1 MSFCFFRYLKPS
13 AAMMAGVA
21 FAFLPTPDGYQNARA
36 EAEVTSSRPDE
47 PDIDLFALMSGKCER
62 VRIAEQDLACRA
74 VAYFH
79 SQQGRA
85 NFTIAIDDPEDA
97 ERVVAFSGMKG
108 ERVQDNRYELAV
120 DRMLFY
126 SKSTPKVEGLPVPT
140 FALSSGGCTQ
150 IGSFATGALAS
161 IACSATDQ
169 SGRKY
174 ELKFVS
180 DGQPMQVRKI
190 KQASLEEEKRAAWQ
204 REQMECRRKAAAA
217 MVLPRD
223 LTEFLLKCLEEV
235 GAEPLPRAQ

>member
-1 MSFCFFRYLKPS
+1 MSFRFFECLKRS
-13 AAMMAGVA
+13 AVLLASA
-21 FAFLPTPDGYQNARA
+21 FVLLLTPHAHQTARA
-36 EAEVTSSRPDE
+36 EPEVNSSRPDE
-47 PDIDLFALMSGKCER
+47 PDIDLFALMSGKCEK
-62 VRIAEQDLACRA
+62 VRIAEQDLSCRA

-85 NFTIAIDDPEDA
+85 NFTIAIDDPADT

-126 SKSTPKVEGLPVPT
+126 SKSTPKVEGLPVPA
-140 FALSSGGCTQ
+140 FELSAGGCTQ

-190 KQASLEEEKRAAWQ
+190 KQASLDEEKRAVWQ
-204 REQMECRRKAAAA
+204 REQLECRRKAAAA

-223 LTEFLLKCLEEV
+223 LTEFLLKCLEEG
-235 GAEPLPRAQ
+235 GAEPQPRAQ